1 MGVSK
6 NNNFN
11 RVAILIALS
20 FAVGFGVATGAYF
33 SIFCE
38 DCITVQPKTTEKDP
52 TTKCLDDPRCIFPLP
67 CEETDSCPDSTIA
80 SKIGHEKVKFLQ
92 ELVNTTIIQNA
103 LKSSNEKDSKM
114 KEDIR
119 NQIYDLR
126 EKEWTRSLQPTP
138 FMNSIIDNDV
148 ADFLRNNLVIRSV
161 EVGDVVFGEHILTNL
176 YGPNVAVSIRTDN
189 YLQSNDDWWQKAKNE
204 EDKDPFARECEFDSS
219 AQMYSE
225 DLVVKIF
232 DENGQL
238 IGIMNS
244 ATPCDVTQAFLDADK
259 TIRPVLEKDWSDIG
273 KHKIAYLQ
281 ELMKDPIIQ
290 EALRLSN
297 QEFSSITK
305 EGLLKLKQETEW
317 PRPGDE
323 PTAFQLSII
332 NNEVADILRENLV
345 VESED
350 YGELLFPEM
359 ILTNAKGANVASTDR
374 TYNYIQNEDEW
385 WIVASQN
392 DVLIRLCGWDRSI
405 QMTSEDI
412 IIQIFD
418 DDGEFIGILNS
429 ASTCDVVEKGV
440 LFYGD
445 SN

>member
-1 MGVSK
+1 MGTK

-11 RVAILIALS
+11 RTAIFIALS

-33 SIFCE
+33 SIFY
-38 DCITVQPKTTEKDP
+38 DDYVSVPEKYPGEDP
-52 TTKCLDDPRCIFPLP
+52 TVKCANDPRCIEPK
-67 CEETDSCPDSTIA
+67 TDFTNTTIA
-80 SKIGHEKVKFLQ
+80 SKIGFEKVKFLE
-92 ELVNTTIIQNA
+92 ELVNDPIIQNA
-103 LKSSNEKDSKM
+103 LKISNEKDSKM

-119 NQIYDLR
+119 NQIYNMR
-126 EKEWTRSLQPTP
+126 ETEWTRSLQPTP
-138 FMNSIIDNDV
+138 FMNSIINNDV
-148 ADFLRNNLVIRSV
+148 ADFLRDSLVIRSV
-161 EVGDVVFGEHILTNL
+161 EVGDVVYGEHILTNL

-189 YLQSNDDWWQKAKNE
+189 YLQSNDEWWQKAKNE
-204 EDKDPFARECEFDSS
+204 EDKSPFARECEFDSS
-219 AQMYSE
+219 AEMFSE

-232 DENGQL
+232 DENEQL

-259 TIRPVLEKDWSDIG
+259 SIVPVPKEEWSEIG
-273 KHKIAYLQ
+273 AHKIEYLQ
-281 ELMKDPIIQ
+281 ELMKDSTIQ

-297 QEFSSITK
+297 QEFSSITNEELSK
-305 EGLLKLKQETEW
+305 IKQDTEW

-332 NNEVADILRENLV
+332 ENDVADIMRENLV

-350 YGELLFPEM
+350 FGELLFPEM
-359 ILTNAKGANVASTDR
+359 ILTNARGVNIASTER
-374 TYNYIQNEDEW
+374 TFNYIQNEDEW

-392 DVLIRLCGWDRSI
+392 PVLVRQCGWDKSI

-418 DDGEFIGILNS
+418 DDGEFVGILNS
-429 ASTCDVVEKGV
+429 ASTCDVISSKSA

>member
-1 MGVSK
+1 MDNK
-6 NNNFN
+6 KNNFN
-11 RVAILIALS
+11 RAALLIALS

-38 DCITVQPKTTEKDP
+38 DCVTVPTKNSEEDPKI
-52 TTKCLDDPRCIFPLP
+52 KCLNDPRCIIPP
-67 CEETDSCPDSTIA
+67 PDDDIDTTIA
-80 SKIGHEKVKFLQ
+80 SKIGHEKVKFLK
-92 ELVNTTIIQNA
+92 ELVNDPIIQNA
-103 LKSSNEKDSKM
+103 LKISNEKDSKM

-119 NQIYDLR
+119 NQIYNLR
-126 EKEWTRSLQPTP
+126 ETEWTRSLQPTP
-138 FMNSIIDNDV
+138 FMNSIIDNDI
-148 ADFLRNNLVIRSV
+148 ADFLRDNLVIRSV
-161 EVGDVVFGEHILTNL
+161 EVGDVVYGEHILTNL
-176 YGPNVAVSIRTDN
+176 YGPNVAVSIKTDN
-189 YLQSNDDWWQKAKNE
+189 YLQSNDEWWQKAKNE
-204 EDKDPFARECEFDSS
+204 VDKSSFARECEFDSS
-219 AQMYSE
+219 AEMFSE

-232 DENGQL
+232 DENEQL

-259 TIRPVLEKDWSDIG
+259 SIVPVSKEEWSEIG
-273 KHKIAYLQ
+273 THKIEYLQ
-281 ELMKDPIIQ
+281 GLMKDPTIQ

-297 QEFSSITK
+297 QEFSAITNEELSK
-305 EGLLKLKQETEW
+305 IKQDTEW

-323 PTAFQLSII
+323 PTEFQLSII
-332 NNEVADILRENLV
+332 NNDVADIMRENLV
-345 VESED
+345 VESEK

-359 ILTNAKGANVASTDR
+359 ILTNARGANIASTER
-374 TYNYIQNEDEW
+374 TFNYIQNEDEW

-392 DVLIRLCGWDRSI
+392 PVLVRECGWDKSI

-412 IIQIFD
+412 IIQIF

-429 ASTCDVVEKGV
+429 ASTCDVISSKSA

>member
-1 MGVSK
+1 MGTSK

-11 RVAILIALS
+11 RAAILIALS

-38 DCITVQPKTTEKDP
+38 DCVSIQPKTSDEISPELICQND
-52 TTKCLDDPRCIFPLP
+52 LRCIIPNS
-67 CEETDSCPDSTIA
+67 TIINVTIA
-80 SKIGHEKVKFLQ
+80 SEIGYEKVEFLQ
-92 ELVNTTIIQNA
+92 DLVKDPIIQNA
-103 LKSSNEKDSKM
+103 LKSSNKKDSKM

-119 NQIYDLR
+119 NLIYVLR

-138 FMNSIIDNDV
+138 FMNFIIGNDI
-148 ADFLRNNLVIRSV
+148 ADFLRDNLVTPSV
-161 EVGDVVFGEHILTNL
+161 EVGDVVFGEHILTNI

-189 YLQSNDDWWQKAKNE
+189 YLQSNDDWWQQAKNE
-204 EDKDPFARECEFDSS
+204 QEKLPFARECEFDSS
-219 AQMYSE
+219 AEMFSE
-225 DLVVKIF
+225 DIVVGIF

-244 ATPCDVTQAFLDADK
+244 ATPCDVTQAYLDADK
-259 TIRPVLEKDWSDIG
+259 SIVPVLEEDWSEIG
-273 KHKIAYLQ
+273 KHKINHLK
-281 ELMKDPIIQ
+281 ELMKDSTIQ

-297 QEFSSITK
+297 QEFSSITNEELSKIK
-305 EGLLKLKQETEW
+305 EETEW
-317 PRPGDE
+317 PRPGEE
-323 PTAFQLSII
+323 PTALQLSII
-332 NNEVADILRENLV
+332 NNEVADIMRENLV

-359 ILTNAKGANVASTDR
+359 ILTNVRGANIASTER
-374 TYNYIQNEDEW
+374 TFNYIQNEDEW
-385 WIVASQN
+385 WIRASENPEYVRQ
-392 DVLIRLCGWDRSI
+392 CGWDKSI

-418 DDGEFIGILNS
+418 ENGEFIGILNS
-429 ASTCDVVEKGV
+429 ATPCDVISISSKPA
-440 LFYGD
+440 LFHGD